1 MRETAELLEALQ
13 DAAPELPIHTTTP
26 VARGL
31 LRVSGG
37 GVLLSDKLSNAL
49 ADVDTLRTKCLDS
62 PAATFVHGSTSFL
75 QETAVKVSD
84 RFRYAR
90 HQHPFT
96 SAACRGLLSA

>member
-1 MRETAELLEALQ
+1 VRKAAELLEALQ
-13 DAAPELPIHTTTP
+13 NAAPKLPIHPTTP

-62 PAATFVHGSTSFL
+62 PAATFVHASTSSL
-75 QETAVKVSD
+75 
-84 RFRYAR
+84 
-90 HQHPFT
+90 
-96 SAACRGLLSA
+96 